1 MEQQSG
7 AGGWVNRIEMPAPR
21 PGQMRLWT
29 YQSIL
34 HGADLVLYFRWRTAP
49 FGTEIYWHGIHDW
62 DNRPNRR
69 SREAERVGREL
80 AAIGGRIAGTRY
92 KADVAIIR
100 DYDNLWD
107 GELDRWHGPLGRRS
121 ERAWFKRMQRR
132 HIPADLVYL
141 RGGTTV
147 DDLLAYVVLI
157 YPHPAI
163 LTERTGELLAAYV
176 ERGGR
181 IVFGART
188 GYKNEHGHCPMRPL
202 PGPAAELCGVTVED
216 FTLVAGAMEPPLLRW
231 NGDAGDAPVRAEG
244 FNDALEVRDPAVK
257 AEAWYASGDFAG
269 RPALT
274 VRPAG
279 HGRGEAWYFGAA
291 FSEPV
296 CDRLIDRLGL
306 RSPAA
311 DWAELPPGV
320 EFGIRSSDE
329 ADYAFLLNYG
339 GEAVRINIV
348 GPAEDLL
355 EGGSVQGETTLP
367 GYGVK
372 ILARRK

>member
-1 MEQQSG
+1 
-7 AGGWVNRIEMPAPR
+7 
-21 PGQMRLWT
+21 
-29 YQSIL
+29 
-34 HGADLVLYFRWRTAP
+34 
-49 FGTEIYWHGIHDW
+49 
-62 DNRPNRR
+62 
-69 SREAERVGREL
+69 
-80 AAIGGRIAGTRY
+80 
-92 KADVAIIR
+92 
-100 DYDNLWD
+100 
-107 GELDRWHGPLGRRS
+107 
-121 ERAWFKRMQRR
+121 
-132 HIPADLVYL
+132 
-141 RGGTTV
+141 
-147 DDLLAYVVLI
+147 
-157 YPHPAI
+157 
-163 LTERTGELLAAYV
+163 
-176 ERGGR
+176 
-181 IVFGART
+181 
-188 GYKNEHGHCPMRPL
+188 
-202 PGPAAELCGVTVED
+202 
-216 FTLVAGAMEPPLLRW
+216 MEPPLLRW